1 MLIVESLRT
10 LLTAK
15 KRSLEKAFL
24 LVLPVPQELCETIP
38 GAQRRLQT
46 LGGGGVKGNNVHL
59 GCHSLRVKRWEVTSK
74 CN

>member
-46 LGGGGVKGNNVHL
+46 LGGGVWGNNVHL
-59 GCHSLRVKRWEVTSK
+59 GCHSLRVKCWEVTSK

>member
-1 MLIVESLRT
+1 MFIVESLRT

-15 KRSLEKAFL
+15 KQLLEKAFL

-38 GAQRRLQT
+38 GTQRRLQT
-46 LGGGGVKGNNVHL
+46 LGGVWGNKIHL
-59 GCHSLRVKRWEVTSK
+59 GCHSLRVKRWEVTNK